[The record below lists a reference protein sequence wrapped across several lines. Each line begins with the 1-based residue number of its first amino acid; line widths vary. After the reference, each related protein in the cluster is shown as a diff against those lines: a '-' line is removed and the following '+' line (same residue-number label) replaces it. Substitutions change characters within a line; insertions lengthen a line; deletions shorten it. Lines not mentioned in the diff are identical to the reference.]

1 MKITFFLLV
10 ISFSSYG
17 QAFHFMGF
25 THPRESATPIPE
37 DGQFVL
43 YDNNPQDAANVYSGT
58 GWGHGPKA
66 TNYLGTQSF
75 NTSGTNDGNN
85 ANDPYFQ
92 RTFTGHK
99 VEWYAEKF
107 PWHGISAISID
118 GGAETMVDQYAA
130 DEEAPQLLYS
140 SGTLSEG
147 THTIKIRVT
156 GDINP
161 GNVSGFEY
169 LVHDYIKVYYTGDPP
184 VIIDADFVV
193 DQNDPDA
200 SESNPCTAALPCLTI
215 NRAAQLADDGD
226 VVVIKAGT
234 YRETI
239 TPLNSGASGNPI
251 TFKGAPGET
260 VVISGLNVLSTNW
273 SNDAGQVYRT
283 AASLPR
289 TGHSSSLSSNS
300 SLLANQIFHNG
311 VMQFEASTRNLT
323 TINDLFDKYKWKAL
337 SAANFPSTSATDAIF
352 NGKSLTGATVVIQ
365 GWFAVDSR
373 TVNAHTSNGNTIG
386 FPGYSDNTS
395 GGQQYRRWIYASN
408 DRDLLDQAMEWHYD
422 GTNLYFWQSGG
433 GTPTGTIEFKARNW
447 GFDLRSRA
455 YINIEDLTFKGCEA
469 VTGNDATNYVNVDNI
484 RSTYA
489 NHSVTHQTYRWQ
501 GVGMTI
507 QMGLKLTGTNNTL
520 TDSEISY
527 SSTQGVWIGPNGR
540 VENNYIHHIG
550 YDGGWG
556 AGVDLWG
563 EGTSTTPTDNV
574 VITRNTISHTSR
586 SSVSLGYGFAELD
599 HRRFRNLE
607 ISYNDFSEWCL
618 FSDDGGATYT
628 WGYRDHTGS
637 TVHHNLFHD
646 AGFVLNPL
654 NLPVPGRLDGIAVA
668 FYTDQ
673 GGGPFIVH
681 HNIFWNNVE
690 IPTAGSPGYLTGWDS
705 DAADVY
711 TQPTFQGGANPPGYR
726 NNGGS
731 KFYNNTFWSN
741 APWTGKSNPQNNPNE
756 LFRNNLM
763 RRTWNFFPAS
773 SPNLGGEGSNI
784 YNSAQNPLF
793 VGGSLATPLTYFQLQ
808 AGSPARGIG
817 ISIPGINDSDT
828 GPKDAGAL
836 PYGQTPF
843 EVGHDW

>member
-1 MKITFFLLV
+1 MRLTVILLFV
-10 ISFSSYG
+10 TQLAFG

-43 YDNNPQDAANVYSGT
+43 YDNNAQDAANIYSTSPG

-66 TNYLGTQSF
+66 TNYLGTQSY
-75 NTSGTNDGNN
+75 NTTTN
-85 ANDPYFQ
+85 AYFE

-99 VEWYAEKF
+99 VEWHSEKYH
-107 PWHGISAISID
+107 WHGISAVSID
-118 GGAETMVDQYAA
+118 GGAETMVDQYIDEA
-130 DEEAPQLLYS
+130 DEELLGGTQLLYTS
-140 SGTLSEG
+140 PVLTEG
-147 THTIKIRVT
+147 SHTIRIRVT
-156 GDINP
+156 GNKNVL
-161 GNVSGFEY
+161 NVSAFNY
-169 LVHDYIKVYYTGDPP
+169 LVHDFIKVYYTGSPPPTSTADRLVDPTNP
-184 VIIDADFVV
+184 L
-193 DQNDPDA
+193 A
-200 SESNPCTAALPCLTI
+200 SESNPCTVSLPCISI
-215 NRAAQLADDGD
+215 NRAAQVAVAGD
-226 VVVIKAGT
+226 VVEIKAGT

-239 TPLNSGASGNPI
+239 TPLISGSAGNPI
-251 TFKGAPGET
+251 TFRAAPGET
-260 VVISGLNVLSTNW
+260 VIVSGLNVLNASWASYSGN
-273 SNDAGQVYRT
+273 VYRT
-283 AASLPR
+283 LATLPR
-289 TGHSSSLSSNS
+289 TGHTSTLNSNTG
-300 SLLANQIFHNG
+300 LLANQIFQG
-311 VMQFEASTRNLT
+311 GTMQFEASTRNIT

-408 DRDLLDQAMEWHYD
+408 DLDLLDQAMEWHYD
-422 GTNLYFWQSGG
+422 GTYLYLWQTGG
-433 GTPTGTIEFKARNW
+433 GTPTGTIEYKARNW

-455 YINIEDLTFKGCEA
+455 YINIEDITFKGCEP
-469 VTGNDATNYVNVDNI
+469 VTGNDATNFITVDNI

-489 NHSVTHQTYRWQ
+489 NHSVAHQTYRWQ
-501 GVGMTI
+501 GVGMTR
-507 QMGLKLTGTNNTL
+507 QMGMKLTGTNNVL

-527 SSTQGVWIGPNGR
+527 SSSQGVWIGANGR
-540 VENNYIHHIG
+540 VENCYIHHIG

-556 AGVDLWG
+556 AGIDLWG
-563 EGTSTTPTDNV
+563 EDQVNNIT
-574 VITRNTISHTSR
+574 ITRNTISHTSR
-586 SSVSLGYGFAELD
+586 SSVSLGYAFTE
-599 HRRFRNLE
+599 FTNLRTLNLT

-618 FSDDGGATYT
+618 FSDDGGALYT
-628 WGYRDHTGS
+628 WGFRDHTGS

-673 GGGPFIVH
+673 GGGPFTVH

-690 IPTAGSPGYLTGWDS
+690 IPTSGSPSYTNGWDS

-711 TQPTFQGGANPPGYR
+711 TQPTFQGGAGGYR

-784 YNSAQNPLF
+784 YNSASNPLF
-793 VGGSLATPLTYFQLQ
+793 VGGSLSTPLTYFQLQ

-817 ISIPGINDSDT
+817 ISLPGINDDDT

-843 EVGHDW
+843 DVGHDW